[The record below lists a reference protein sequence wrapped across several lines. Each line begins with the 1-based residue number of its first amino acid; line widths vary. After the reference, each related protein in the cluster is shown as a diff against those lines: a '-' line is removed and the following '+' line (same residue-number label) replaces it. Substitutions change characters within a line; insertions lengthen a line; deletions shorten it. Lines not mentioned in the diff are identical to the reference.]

1 MSNTNTSSQETVKS
15 APISTDG
22 RKTRTE
28 HDFLGEKEIPNECY
42 YGVQTLRA
50 KENFNITGITL
61 SSEPLLIKA
70 FGFVKKAAAKANNEL
85 GVLDNKVTE
94 AICFACD
101 RLIEGKYIS
110 QFVSDL
116 IQGGAGTSTN
126 MNANEVIAN
135 IGLEYLGYPKGA
147 YEHLHPNNHVNC
159 SQSTNDAYPTAFR
172 LALYL
177 KIESFIAAL
186 RVVQKAFAAK
196 GAEFKKILKMGR
208 TQLQDAVPMTLGEEF
223 NAFATTIGE
232 DIDRMREAQKL
243 VLEINMGA
251 TAIGTGVNAP
261 EGYAELCTRH
271 LAEVSG
277 LPVTLAPDLIEATP
291 DTGAYVQIS
300 GTLKRSAVKLS
311 KICNDLRLLS
321 SGPRAG
327 FNEINLPPMQPG
339 SSIMPGKVNPVIP
352 EAVNQTCYYVI
363 GSDLTITMAAEAGQL
378 QLNVMEPVI
387 GFAILTSLEYLTR
400 ALYMLQSKCID
411 GITANPEITKNHVMN
426 SIGIVTMLNPIIGYE
441 ASADIA
447 REALKTGKSVHS
459 IAVIERKLVT
469 QEKWDEIYSIEN
481 LINPKFINK

>member
-1 MSNTNTSSQETVKS
+1 MDT
-15 APISTDG
+15 PISKTK
-22 RKTRTE
+22 KTRME
-28 HDFLGEKEIPNECY
+28 HDFLGEKEIPNEFY

-50 KENFNITGITL
+50 LENFNITGITL
-61 SSEPLLIKA
+61 ASEPLLIKA
-70 FGFVKKAAAKANNEL
+70 FGYVKKAAALANRDL
-85 GVLDNKVTE
+85 GVLDDKIAE
-94 AICFACD
+94 AICYACD
-101 RLIEGKYIS
+101 QLIAGKYID

-135 IGLEYLGYPKGA
+135 IGLEHMGYAKGE

-177 KIESFIAAL
+177 KVESYIKAL
-186 RVVQKAFAAK
+186 QTVQNAFAAK
-196 GAEFKKILKMGR
+196 AASFKNVLKMGR

-223 NAFATTIGE
+223 NAFAITIGE
-232 DIDRMREAQKL
+232 DVQKL

-261 EGYAELCTRH
+261 ESYPELCTH
-271 LAEVSG
+271 YLAEVSG
-277 LPVTLAPDLIEATP
+277 LPVTLAPNLVEATP

-327 FNEINLPPMQPG
+327 FNEINLPAMQPG

-363 GSDLTITMAAEAGQL
+363 GADLTITMAAEAGQL

-387 GFAILTSLEYLTR
+387 GFAMFTSLEYLTR

-411 GITANPEITKNHVMN
+411 GITANEDVCRNHVMN

-441 ASADIA
+441 ASASIA
-447 REALKTGKSVHS
+447 REALKTGKSVHE
-459 IAVIERKLVT
+459 IAVDERKLIT
-469 QEKWDEIYSIEN
+469 EEKWDEIYSLEN
-481 LINPKFINK
+481 LTNPKFINK